1 MKRLCIGALAFVGVC
16 GAVVMSSTGGGWK
29 TYFQLE
35 DRNPVTHLRWN
46 DDRNDFRFAIVS
58 DRTGRHRAGVFSQ
71 AIDKLNLLQPEFV
84 LCVGDLIE
92 GGKQPDEMLAAEWKE
107 FDTFVTKLTM
117 PFFYVPGN
125 HDVGVTATA
134 KFWEG
139 KLGRRYYHFVYR
151 NVLFLLLNADDPPG
165 SAGNIGKEQLA
176 YAQKTLKENP
186 GVRWTIVAIHRPLW
200 TFSDGAKNGWGTIET
215 ALQGRSYTV
224 FSGHVHRYEKFVRQG
239 MNYYQLA
246 TTGGGSLMRG
256 ADYGEFD
263 HLAWITMKK
272 DGPLLA
278 NILLDSVHT
287 ENLLRINTEEQ
298 GVSTAKRLPTHPV
311 RGSAYFEGAPM
322 AGALI
327 TLTSDK
333 DLPIAKPTRALGVV
347 EADGSFKLSTYQA
360 FDGAP
365 VGEYLISLTWREP
378 GKSGP
383 SMLPERYDNPA
394 KSGLRVTITA
404 GTNNVALNLKK

>member
-1 MKRLCIGALAFVGVC
+1 MKRLCVGALAFVGVC
-16 GAVVMSSTGGGWK
+16 GAVVLSSTGGGWK
-29 TYFQLE
+29 TFFPLE

-46 DDRNDFRFAIVS
+46 NDRDDFRFAIVS

-92 GGKQPDEMLAAEWKE
+92 GGKKPAATLAAEWKE

-125 HDVGVTATA
+125 HDVGVTETA
-134 KFWEG
+134 KVWEE

-165 SAGNIGKEQLA
+165 SVGNISKEQLA
-176 YAQKTLKENP
+176 CAQKALDANP

-200 TFSDGAKNGWGTIET
+200 TFSDGAKNGWGDIEK
-215 ALQGRSYTV
+215 ALRGRSYTV
-224 FSGHVHRYEKFVRQG
+224 VCGHVHRYEKFVRQG

-256 ADYGEFD
+256 AEYGEFD
-263 HLAWITMKK
+263 HLVWVTMKK

-278 NILLDSVHT
+278 NILLDSVQP
-287 ENLLRINTEEQ
+287 ENLQKIKTEES
-298 GVSTAKRLPTHPV
+298 GASTAKRKPTHPV
-311 RGSAYFEGAPM
+311 RGSAFFEGAPM
-322 AGALI
+322 VGAVI
-327 TLTSDK
+327 TLTNEK
-333 DLPIAKPTRALGVV
+333 DLPPTKPTRAFGVV

-365 VGEYLISLTWREP
+365 VGEYLISLTWREAS
-378 GKSGP
+378 KTGP
-383 SMLPERYDNPA
+383 SMLPERYNTPA
-394 KSGLRVTITA
+394 TSGLRVTVSA
-404 GTNNVALNLKK
+404 GTNNVALDLKK